1 MTNKEKYKQAFSV
14 LHTSEEFSVEVDQ
27 VKSFNKRKN
36 IRRIVAAVITCLLL
50 VGVSGTVYAANVGG
64 IQRKIQLWIDGD
76 KTDVVI
82 EFSTDV
88 TLDNNG
94 VGSYIIK
101 YEDEDGELQEQGGGG
116 IAIEV
121 DGSERPL
128 TEEELMEHLNQPE
141 VSYNDDGTVWVYY
154 YDQKINITDKF
165 DKDICYVK
173 LSNGNETL
181 YMTIKYKDGWSTS
194 PDKYVNP

>member
-116 IAIEV
+116 IAIED